1 MRNFATP
8 SQFDHEPTQRTANMN
23 KEKSTPA
30 PLETEPGKQMDDNAD
45 DLGNKSGNG
54 KIDQPTDAGR
64 GKPGNK
70 PD

>member
-1 MRNFATP
+1 MT
-8 SQFDHEPTQRTANMN
+8 